1 MIEVLLERLKAEAAA
16 EAEHKAWCDE
26 QLKENKLRREKKTA
40 VVEKLMAEIT
50 ELGSQIETMGAKIE
64 TLVKEQADLTRAM
77 EEATKQRTKEKAE
90 NMEAIADAQ
99 AGTVAVKQA
108 LVVLRE
114 FYSSQASLMQQQ
126 PGKYENQAADYE
138 IPEMAE
144 YKGMQGRKGGVIGM
158 LEVIQTDFMRLEA
171 ETKAAEAQAQREYDQ
186 FMNDSEA
193 AKLAKHNEEVKL
205 RLEKDQ
211 AEFEKGQKEKD
222 LEWQQ
227 EQLAQANK
235 YFEYLKPNCVT
246 IHVSYE
252 ERVARREEEIAAL
265 KEAYAILDSKSKE

>member
-1 MIEVLLERLKAEAAA
+1 M
-16 EAEHKAWCDE
+16 
-26 QLKENKLRREKKTA
+26 Q
-40 VVEKLMAEIT
+40 
-50 ELGSQIETMGAKIE
+50 
-64 TLVKEQADLTRAM
+64 
-77 EEATKQRTKEKAE
+77 EATEQRTKEKAE

-99 AGTVAVKQA
+99 AGSAAVKQA
-108 LVVLRE
+108 LVILRE
-114 FYSSQASLMQQQ
+114 FYSAQAALLQQQ
-126 PGKYENQAADYE
+126 PGKYENQAADYK

-144 YKGMQGRKGGVIGM
+144 YKGMQRRKGGVIGM

-211 AEFEKGQKEKD
+211 AEFEKDQKEKD
-222 LEWQQ
+222 LQWQQ
-227 EQLAQANK
+227 EQLAKANE
-235 YFEYLKPNCVT
+235 YLEYLKPNCVQ